1 MLPRLNQDQRH
12 DVHIPGSRSF
22 AWLAINTDDSIATV
36 LGRPNGDVIDCGFIR
51 RKGSAARRAP
61 KRHDQNGQ
69 KSDCVSHVAPNDR
82 DEQLAAKRLSM
93 PNDSAAS
100 LLHRLVRGAV
110 GFPLTRSLG
119 HRRERFRPVVKS
131 GRIKISAI
139 RPNEGVNLWV

>member
-1 MLPRLNQDQRH
+1 M
-12 DVHIPGSRSF
+12 GS
-22 AWLAINTDDSIATV
+22 
-36 LGRPNGDVIDCGFIR
+36 
-51 RKGSAARRAP
+51 
-61 KRHDQNGQ
+61 
-69 KSDCVSHVAPNDR
+69 PNDR
-82 DEQLAAKRLSM
+82 DQQLLANRLSM

-110 GFPLTRSLG
+110 GFPLTRSLC